1 MSEVDAIISE
11 LSGAS
16 QLTIDM
22 WTDDKAVVS
31 ESAIGRQRQFERLGL
46 ATFGRQTEVVR
57 WSDSRAG
64 ETAGDGALGAQRGA
78 GVRRRDRAG
87 GKRRRRALDAGAAF
101 ARATPAAPVIAK
113 AE

>member
-57 WSDSRAG
+57 WSDTGHYGRVVVGVPTELGRAVRAQLAC
-64 ETAGDGALGAQRGA
+64 TKHPASNGDS
-78 GVRRRDRAG
+78 
-87 GKRRRRALDAGAAF
+87 
-101 ARATPAAPVIAK
+101 
-113 AE
+113 